1 MLASVLAPRLARHGI
16 HYAWVMVAL
25 TFLVSIC
32 TSAAVSL
39 PGLLILPMSRE
50 LGWGRGEI
58 SGAMGLMFLLFAVTA
73 PFAGALLLRYGLR
86 RMVVTGTALATLCVL
101 GVTRTTEPWH
111 VWLALGVLG
120 MAAGMMALVLS
131 ATVVNR
137 WFQERRGL
145 AMGIL
150 TAAFAAGQLS
160 FLPAAAALAESQGW
174 RVAVAPAVAGLGL
187 CALLYVL
194 FARDWPGDLGLAP
207 FGGVAV
213 VRPAT
218 PPAGNAVAFSLGVLA
233 EASATRAFWILAGTF
248 FICGLSS
255 TGIVSQHFIPFCAD
269 NGVGAVTAASILA
282 LMGVFNFVGTV
293 GSGWLTD
300 RYDNRMLLA
309 WYYALRGMS
318 LVWLPFGNFDMFTLT
333 LWAVFFGLDFVATV
347 PPTARL
353 TAQHF
358 GPEKAAVVFGW
369 IFAAHQLGSAT
380 SALFAGIWRDAVATY
395 LPAFVT
401 VGLASVLAAVAVF
414 ALRNARAAPP
424 RPA

>member
-1 MLASVLAPRLARHGI
+1 MLAAALAPRLARHGI
-16 HYAWVMVAL
+16 HYGWVMVAL

-39 PGLLILPMSRE
+39 PGVLILPMSRD
-50 LGWGRGEI
+50 LGWGRGEV

-86 RMVVTGTALATLCVL
+86 RMVVTGTGLATLCVL
-101 GVTRTTEPWH
+101 GVTRATEPWH
-111 VWLALGVLG
+111 VWVAFGVLG
-120 MAAGMMALVLS
+120 LAAGMLALVLS

-137 WFQERRGL
+137 WFAERRGL

-160 FLPAAAALAESQGW
+160 FLPAAAALAEVQGW
-174 RVAVAPAVAGLGL
+174 RMAVLPAVAGLGV
-187 CALLYVL
+187 CSLLYVL
-194 FARDWPGDLGLAP
+194 FARDWPADLGLAP
-207 FGGVAV
+207 FGAAAV
-213 VRPAT
+213 VRPTT
-218 PPAGNAVAFSLGVLA
+218 PPKGNAVAISLNLLA

-248 FICGLSS
+248 FVCGLSS

-269 NGVGAVTAASILA
+269 NGVGAVTAASYLA
-282 LMGVFNFVGTV
+282 LMGVFNFLGTV
-293 GSGWLTD
+293 GSGWLSD
-300 RYDNRMLLA
+300 RVDNRTLLA
-309 WYYALRGMS
+309 CYYVLRGLS
-318 LVWLPFGNFDMFTLT
+318 LVWLPFGSFDMFTLT

-347 PPTARL
+347 PPTVRL

-401 VGLASVLAAVAVF
+401 VGLVSVLAGAVVL
-414 ALRNARAAPP
+414 ALRQAQPASP

>member
-1 MLASVLAPRLARHGI
+1 
-16 HYAWVMVAL
+16 MVAL

-50 LGWGRGEI
+50 LGWGRGEV

-120 MAAGMMALVLS
+120 LAAGMMALVLS

-194 FARDWPGDLGLAP
+194 FARDWPADLGLAP

-218 PPAGNAVAFSLGVLA
+218 PPAGPAPDSSSARRHTA
-233 EASATRAFWILAGTF
+233 ASAAPGAGRKGNAGARRQTLSP
-248 FICGLSS
+248 GSTTPERRSSGREAADDDGDDDSSGAGSPSAREKESSS
-255 TGIVSQHFIPFCAD
+255 TGCA
-269 NGVGAVTAASILA
+269 GPAPSSASMRPVGQASRA
-282 LMGVFNFVGTV
+282 SSM
-293 GSGWLTD
+293 
-300 RYDNRMLLA
+300 R
-309 WYYALRGMS
+309 
-318 LVWLPFGNFDMFTLT
+318 TLT
-333 LWAVFFGLDFVATV
+333 LG
-347 PPTARL
+347 ARRR
-353 TAQHF
+353 A
-358 GPEKAAVVFGW
+358 GCAA
-369 IFAAHQLGSAT
+369 SA
-380 SALFAGIWRDAVATY
+380 SQAL
-395 LPAFVT
+395 
-401 VGLASVLAAVAVF
+401 
-414 ALRNARAAPP
+414 P
-424 RPA
+424 R

>member
-1 MLASVLAPRLARHGI
+1 
-16 HYAWVMVAL
+16 
-25 TFLVSIC
+25 
-32 TSAAVSL
+32 
-39 PGLLILPMSRE
+39 
-50 LGWGRGEI
+50 
-58 SGAMGLMFLLFAVTA
+58 
-73 PFAGALLLRYGLR
+73 
-86 RMVVTGTALATLCVL
+86 
-101 GVTRTTEPWH
+101 
-111 VWLALGVLG
+111 
-120 MAAGMMALVLS
+120 
-131 ATVVNR
+131 
-137 WFQERRGL
+137 
-145 AMGIL
+145 MGIL

-194 FARDWPGDLGLAP
+194 FARDWPADLGLAP
-207 FGGVAV
+207 FGAVAV

-248 FICGLSS
+248 FVCGLSS

-318 LVWLPFGNFDMFTLT
+318 LVWLPFGDFNMFALT

-395 LPAFVT
+395 LPAFIT
-401 VGLASVLAAVAVF
+401 VGLASILAAVAVF
-414 ALRNARAAPP
+414 ALRNARVAPP